1 MKSIK
6 WLLVAPLLLLGCGD
20 STEHEGHNHHQSG
33 TSTTQGGDVKTDPNA
48 KEATVKLYGGDDMTY
63 STREIRV
70 KTGQKITLILTHTGK
85 MPKSTMGH
93 NFVLLQ
99 RDVAVND
106 FANEAAKFQ
115 KNDFIP
121 EDQSQIIA
129 HTKMLGG
136 GESDTIT
143 FDAPSAGVYNYLCSF
158 TGHSAI
164 MRGKFIVE

>member
-1 MKSIK
+1 MK
-6 WLLVAPLLLLGCGD
+6 WLIVAPFLLLGCGSND
-20 STEHEGHNHHQSG
+20 PDAHSAHQAG
-33 TSTTQGGDVKTDPNA
+33 TTATTSADVKTDPNA
-48 KEATVKLYGGDDMTY
+48 KEATIQLYGGDDMTF

-70 KTGQKITLILTHTGK
+70 KAGQRITLVLTHTGK

-93 NFVLLQ
+93 NFVLLKEG
-99 RDVAVND
+99 VAVND
-106 FANEAAKFQ
+106 FANEAMKFQ

-121 EDQSQIIA
+121 EDTSQIIA

-143 FDAPSAGVYNYLCSF
+143 FDAPAAGVYNYLCSF